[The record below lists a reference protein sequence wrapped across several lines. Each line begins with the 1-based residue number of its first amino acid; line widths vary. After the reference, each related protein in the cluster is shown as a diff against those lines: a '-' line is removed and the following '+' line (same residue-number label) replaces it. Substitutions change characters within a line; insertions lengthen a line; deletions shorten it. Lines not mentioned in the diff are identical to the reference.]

1 MSEPR
6 SGHDQP
12 ALGARSPAERRSG
25 EAYPGPLAYAGFG
38 MLNAF
43 CLLGGGALGWLADTA
58 AGTLPIF
65 MFFGLVA
72 GAALGVAFTR
82 AEWRRLRR

>member
-1 MSEPR
+1 
-6 SGHDQP
+6 
-12 ALGARSPAERRSG
+12 
-25 EAYPGPLAYAGFG
+25 

>member
-1 MSEPR
+1 MTEPG
-6 SGHDQP
+6 SGHDEPPP
-12 ALGARSPAERRSG
+12 AKGHPAD
-25 EAYPGPLAYAGFG
+25 AYPGPLAYAGFG

-65 MFFGLVA
+65 MLVGLLA
-72 GAALGVAFTR
+72 GAAIGVALTR
-82 AEWRRLRR
+82 SEWRRLRR

>member
-1 MSEPR
+1 VSGGSPAGESEPGPR
-6 SGHDQP
+6 EP
-12 ALGARSPAERRSG
+12 RP

-43 CLLGGGALGWLADTA
+43 CLLGGGALGWLADMA
-58 AGTLPIF
+58 AGTLPLF
-65 MFFGLVA
+65 MLVGLVA

-82 AEWRRLRR
+82 SEWRRLRR

>member
-1 MSEPR
+1 MSEPLE
-6 SGHDQP
+6 HEEP
-12 ALGARSPAERRSG
+12 ASRARPPVKRGSDD
-25 EAYPGPLAYAGFG
+25 AYPGPLAYAGFG

-58 AGTLPIF
+58 ARTLPIF
-65 MFFGLVA
+65 MLLGLVA
-72 GAALGVAFTR
+72 GAALGVVFTR